1 MHRREFLALTA
12 AASAAALLPA
22 ALRAQVAPAP
32 RPQPKIPRWR
42 GFNLTEMT
50 GGKSQPFVETD
61 FQWMSEWGFDF
72 ARLPVSYWCWGTPK
86 DWSVIRPEAFQPLD
100 RALALGKQYG
110 VHTCVAM
117 HRIPGYCVSGGDLEP
132 LQLFKGPAASR
143 QEALEAACRHWHYV
157 ATRYRDVPTTQLSFD
172 LLNEPPFM
180 ADQAP
185 YVAIC
190 KALIGTIRAVSPD
203 RLIFANGADIGQTP
217 VLGLLGEGI
226 VQSTHDYQP
235 KMVTHYEANWV
246 PDAEFESRAKP
257 TWPMVDAKGVRWD
270 KEKLRR
276 EDILKWKPLTDQGAP
291 VHVGEWGCF
300 THTPHEVCLRF
311 MADELALWKEAGWGW
326 SMWNLRGGFGIVDS
340 ARPDVDYES
349 FRGHRLDRQ
358 MLQLL
363 VDH

>member
-1 MHRREFLALTA
+1 
-12 AASAAALLPA
+12 
-22 ALRAQVAPAP
+22 
-32 RPQPKIPRWR
+32 
-42 GFNLTEMT
+42 
-50 GGKSQPFVETD
+50 
-61 FQWMSEWGFDF
+61 
-72 ARLPVSYWCWGTPK
+72 
-86 DWSVIRPEAFQPLD
+86 
-100 RALALGKQYG
+100 
-110 VHTCVAM
+110 
-117 HRIPGYCVSGGDLEP
+117 
-132 LQLFKGPAASR
+132 
-143 QEALEAACRHWHYV
+143 
-157 ATRYRDVPTTQLSFD
+157 
-172 LLNEPPFM
+172 
-180 ADQAP
+180 
-185 YVAIC
+185 
-190 KALIGTIRAVSPD
+190 
-203 RLIFANGADIGQTP
+203 
-217 VLGLLGEGI
+217 
-226 VQSTHDYQP
+226 
-235 KMVTHYEANWV
+235 VTHYEANWV

-340 ARPDVDYES
+340 ARADVDYES